1 MNDDRHGK
9 GVMKWSDGSS
19 YDGEWTH
26 GIQNG
31 YGKMTFANGKI
42 KEGIFVDNVFN
53 GEAEEEDAK
62 NAY

>member
-1 MNDDRHGK
+1 
-9 GVMKWSDGSS
+9 MKWTDGSS

-42 KEGIFVDNVFN
+42 KEGVFIDNVFN
-53 GEAEEEDAK
+53 GEAEEEEAK
-62 NAY
+62 QLYK